1 MYRKLCVL
9 LLSALPLFGAGDEPS
24 DRATLR
30 GAVAFNVVIDP
41 VAPDLEKE
49 GATANA
55 IRTRVED
62 RLRDAGIKIDPASNV
77 FVGLRLLSVRAAR
90 GPFAI
95 GATIA
100 LYQTVTLVRD
110 PKVKTTTP
118 TWEVGTVIL
127 ADPKQVY
134 RGCMD
139 SADELAARF
148 VTAYQSANGASD
160 ARE

>member
-1 MYRKLCVL
+1 ML
-9 LLSALPLFGAGDEPS
+9 LLGALPLFGAGDEPS

-30 GAVAFNVVIDP
+30 GIAAFNVVIDP
-41 VAPDLEKE
+41 VAPDLEKQ
-49 GATANA
+49 GATADA
-55 IRTRVED
+55 IRTRVEE

-95 GATIA
+95 AATIA
-100 LYQTVTLVRD
+100 IYQTVALTRD
-110 PKVKTTTP
+110 PKMKTTTQ

-127 ADPKQVY
+127 AEPKEVY
-134 RGCMD
+134 RGCME

-148 VTAYQSANGASD
+148 VTAYQSANGASK